1 MREMLKVSFVKISAL
16 NNSGSRRYFVILFCL
31 SAVFL
36 PDSAM
41 GESLEQS
48 REASLHIVADK
59 MLTKKD
65 GAVVEFIG
73 NVKATRLDSI
83 VCADSMEIYFS
94 EKDTDSGNG
103 RAGNKS
109 AKNRIKKIISTGN
122 VRYSEGDRKAFADKA
137 FYATK
142 EDVLVLTGNSP
153 KLMTGKSF
161 VSGKKI
167 TLFRLQ
173 DKVIVE
179 SDASKKVEALF
190 HPEDNITDSP
200 Q

>member
-1 MREMLKVSFVKISAL
+1 MKISTL
-16 NNSGSRRYFVILFCL
+16 NNSGSYRYFAMLFCL

-36 PDSAM
+36 PNSTM

-48 REASLHIVADK
+48 RESPLHVVADK

-83 VCADSMEIYFS
+83 IYADAMEIYFN
-94 EKDTDSGNG
+94 EKNTDSGNG
-103 RAGNKS
+103 SAENAG
-109 AKNRIKKIISTGN
+109 ARNRIKKIISTGN
-122 VRYSEGDRKAFADKA
+122 VRYSEGKRKAFADKA
-137 FYATK
+137 FYAAK

-190 HPEDNITDSP
+190 HPEDNITDSL